1 MAQYKNKAALEQ
13 RIEQLERALA
23 EANEQ
28 KSRDYY
34 YQILFENMQHE
45 VHIWKLVYN
54 DDGSIKT
61 WYLADAN
68 NKALTSWGKS
78 LNDIIGKTADE
89 IFESNVTQQFLPIV
103 EHIFSDNRPY
113 SWEYQFDPTSQCLS
127 MTSFPFD
134 NYFIS
139 TGVDITST
147 KQIEIKLR
155 DTVIKLGE
163 AISAGNIG
171 LWDWDLITNKT
182 FFSPE
187 WKKQLGYASH
197 EIKNEFTEWETRVHP
212 DDIQRTL
219 NHINRTLIQGENY
232 HEIEF
237 RMKHKDGS
245 YRWILAHASI
255 IKDGDDKPIRLVG
268 SHIDITDRKS
278 MEETAL
284 QQQKLQALGTLAGGI
299 AHDFNNLLTP
309 ILGYTQLLK
318 TLTQSSIKEYEYLT
332 HIEDSATRARQL
344 TQQILMMSRKSVQN
358 IEPVYLDKLA
368 AEVCSVIKG
377 GNCDNII
384 IKSDIEEELPA
395 IGADPDQL
403 YRVMLNLCTNA
414 VHAMPN
420 GGTLSLDIKACS
432 KKIAALDDDTPN
444 DYIYIKISDTGKGIE
459 SKNLDRIF
467 EPFFTTKLHTSQRG
481 TGLGLAIVNSLVEQH
496 RGHIEV
502 KSVVGKGTEFI
513 LYLPVI
519 SEDILAREYHVE
531 TMGTF
536 KNCHVV
542 LIDDELA
549 ICQLGEALLSQMGCN
564 IVTFQNTEACINY
577 LKIHEEEVN
586 VVITDY
592 AMPEMNG
599 DAFIAALRAT
609 DISLP
614 CVVSTGFTDLVS
626 SDNCARWD
634 CAAIISKPFNIQEL
648 STAIATAQKKNDV
661 KKSHTSCR

>member
-1 MAQYKNKAALEQ
+1 MAKNKDKAALEQ
-13 RIEQLERALA
+13 RIVQLERALA

-28 KSRDYY
+28 KSHDHY

-45 VHIWKLVYN
+45 VHVWKLVYN

-68 NKALTSWGKS
+68 KKALTSWKMS

-89 IFESNVTQQFLPIV
+89 IFNANATQQFLPIV
-103 EHIFSDNRPY
+103 ERIFSDKRPY
-113 SWEYQFDPTSQCLS
+113 SWEYQFAPTSQCLS
-127 MTSFPFD
+127 MTSFPFED
-134 NYFIS
+134 YFIS
-139 TGVDITST
+139 TGIDITSI
-147 KQIEIKLR
+147 KQIEVKLR
-155 DTVIKLGE
+155 DTVIKLEE

-171 LWDWDLITNKT
+171 LWDWDLVSNRT

-187 WKKQLGYASH
+187 WKKQLGYASY
-197 EIKNEFTEWETRVHP
+197 EIQNEFTEWEKRVHP
-212 DDIQRTL
+212 DDIKRTL
-219 NHINRTLIQGENY
+219 KHIHQTLTEGKNY

-255 IKDGDDKPIRLVG
+255 IKDNEDKAIRLVG
-268 SHIDITDRKS
+268 SHVDITDRKK

-318 TLTQSSIKEYEYLT
+318 TLTESEVKEYEYLT
-332 HIEDSATRARQL
+332 HIEDSASRARQL
-344 TQQILMMSRKSVQN
+344 TQQILMMSRKSVKN

-377 GNCDNII
+377 SNCDNITI
-384 IKSDIEEELPA
+384 NQNIEEELPA
-395 IGADPDQL
+395 IGADSDQI

-420 GGTLSLDIKACS
+420 GGTLSLDIKTCS
-432 KKIAALDDDTPN
+432 TKIAALNDEQPN
-444 DYIYIKISDTGKGIE
+444 DYICIRIKDTGQGIE
-459 SKNLDRIF
+459 SKNIDRIF

-481 TGLGLAIVNSLVEQH
+481 TGLGLAIVNSLIEQH
-496 RGHIEV
+496 QGHIEV
-502 KSVVGKGTEFI
+502 KSIKGEGTEFI

-519 SEDILAREYHVE
+519 SKDSLAREYQEE
-531 TMGTF
+531 TIRSF
-536 KNCHVV
+536 NNCHVV

-549 ICQLGEALLSQMGCN
+549 ICQLGEALLSKMGCN
-564 IVTFQNTEACINY
+564 IVTFQNTAACISY
-577 LKIHEEEVN
+577 LKIHEEEVD

-592 AMPEMNG
+592 AMPEING
-599 DAFIAALRAT
+599 DAFIAALRAKG
-609 DISLP
+609 ISLP
-614 CVVSTGFTDLVS
+614 CVMSTGFTDLVNN
-626 SDNCARWD
+626 DNKARWD
-634 CAAIISKPFNIQEL
+634 CAAIITKPFNIQEL
-648 STAIATAQKKNDV
+648 SSAITTAQKTI
-661 KKSHTSCR
+661 H

>member
-13 RIEQLERALA
+13 RIEELERALA

-28 KSRDYY
+28 KSRDDY
-34 YQILFENMQHE
+34 YQILFDNMQHE

-54 DDGSIKT
+54 DDGTIKT

-68 NKALTSWGKS
+68 KKALTSWNKTLIDVIGKS
-78 LNDIIGKTADE
+78 ADE
-89 IFESNVTQQFLPIV
+89 IFNANATEQFLPIV
-103 EHIFSDNRPY
+103 ARIFSDKRPY
-113 SWEYQFDPTSQCLS
+113 SWEYQFAPTSQCLS

-134 NYFIS
+134 DYFIS
-139 TGVDITST
+139 IGVDITLI
-147 KQIEIKLR
+147 KQTEVKLR
-155 DTVIKLGE
+155 DTVIKLEE

-171 LWDWDLITNKT
+171 LWDWDLISNQTY
-182 FFSPE
+182 FSPE

-197 EIKNEFTEWETRVHP
+197 EIENEFAEWEKRVHP
-212 DDIQRTL
+212 DDIKRALKQIDHTL
-219 NHINRTLIQGENY
+219 TVGEHY

-255 IKDGDDKPIRLVG
+255 VKNSENKAIRLVG
-268 SHIDITDRKS
+268 SHIDITDRKK
-278 MEETAL
+278 MEETVL

-318 TLTQSSIKEYEYLT
+318 TLTKTDVKEYEYLT

-377 GNCDNII
+377 SGCDNII
-384 IKSDIEEELPA
+384 INQDIEDELPA
-395 IGADPDQL
+395 IGADPDQI

-414 VHAMPN
+414 AHAMPN
-420 GGTLSLDIKACS
+420 GGTLSLYIKTCM
-432 KKIAALDDDTPN
+432 KKIAALNDEAPN
-444 DYIYIKISDTGKGIE
+444 DYVYIKIADTGQGIE
-459 SKNLDRIF
+459 SNNLDRIF

-496 RGHIEV
+496 QGHIEV
-502 KSVVGKGTEFI
+502 KSSIGKGTEFT

-519 SEDILAREYHVE
+519 SKDILAREYQNE
-531 TMGTF
+531 TIRSF
-536 KNCHVV
+536 NNCHVV

-549 ICQLGEALLSQMGCN
+549 ICQLGEALLSKMGCN
-564 IVTFQNTEACINY
+564 IVTFQNIDACISY
-577 LKIHEEEVN
+577 LKAPEEKVD
-586 VVITDY
+586 VVISDY

-599 DAFIAALRAT
+599 DDFIVALRAQGIT
-609 DISLP
+609 FP
-614 CVVSTGFTDLVS
+614 CIISTGFTDLVNT
-626 SDNCARWD
+626 DNNERWD

-648 STAIATAQKKNDV
+648 STAITTAQRKT
-661 KKSHTSCR
+661 H

>member
-28 KSRDYY
+28 KSRDHY

-68 NKALTSWGKS
+68 NQALTSWGKS

-89 IFESNVTQQFLPIV
+89 IFESNATQQFLPIV
-103 EHIFSDNRPY
+103 EQIFSENRPY
-113 SWEYQFDPTSQCLS
+113 SWEYQFAPTSQCLN

-139 TGVDITST
+139 TGVDISST

-171 LWDWDLITNKT
+171 LWDWDIITNKT

-197 EIKNEFTEWETRVHP
+197 EINNEFIEWETRVHP
-212 DDIQRTL
+212 DDIRRTL

-255 IKDGDDKPIRLVG
+255 IKDDDNKPIRLVG

-309 ILGYTQLLK
+309 ILGYTQLLM

-344 TQQILMMSRKSVQN
+344 TQQILIMSRKSVNN

-368 AEVCSVIKG
+368 AEVCSAIKISD
-377 GNCDNII
+377 CDNVILRQN
-384 IKSDIEEELPA
+384 IEDGLPA

-414 VHAMPN
+414 IHAMPN
-420 GGTLSLDIKACS
+420 GGTLTLNIKTCT
-432 KKIAALDDDTPN
+432 KKIAALNDDAPN
-444 DYIYIKISDTGKGIE
+444 DYVYFSVKDTGEGIE

-467 EPFFTTKLHTSQRG
+467 EPFFTTKLYTSQRG

-496 RGHIEV
+496 QGHIEV
-502 KSVVGKGTEFI
+502 NSTRGEGTEFMV
-513 LYLPVI
+513 YLPIV
-519 SEDILAREYHVE
+519 SKDILARDDQAE
-531 TMGTF
+531 TTLSF
-536 KNCHVV
+536 NNCHVV

-549 ICQLGEALLSQMGCN
+549 ICQLGEALLSKMGCN
-564 IVTFQNTEACINY
+564 IVTFQNTAACISY
-577 LKIHEEEVN
+577 LKIHEEEVD

-599 DAFIAALRAT
+599 DAFIAALRAKG
-609 DISLP
+609 ISLP
-614 CVVSTGFTDLVS
+614 CVMSTGFTDLVNN
-626 SDNCARWD
+626 DNKARWD

-648 STAIATAQKKNDV
+648 SSAITTAQKTI
-661 KKSHTSCR
+661 H